1 MEQIFKCLI
10 CGFFGF
16 LTYLLGDSLHEC
28 PLLSAFL
35 MIVGLFFYSVS
46 PTYRFEAYAYA
57 LVSR

>member
-28 PLLSAFL
+28 PLLSAFFNDCR
-35 MIVGLFFYSVS
+35 IIFYSVS
-46 PTYRFEAYAYA
+46 PTFRFEAYAYV
-57 LVSR
+57 LVRR